1 MLYWKA
7 NFNIPN
13 SGTQA
18 AEVYVKVYREDS
30 HIVAEHYSDVEL
42 SNMFMYKQHT
52 IDSNVSNYEDYLLT
66 LDEYS
71 LYTKI

>member
-18 AEVYVKVYREDS
+18 AEVYVKAHREDS
-30 HIVAEHYSDVEL
+30 VIVAEYYSDAEL
-42 SNMFMYKQHT
+42 SNMIMNKQYVV
-52 IDSNVSNYEDYLLT
+52 DSSVSNYEDYLLS
-66 LDEYS
+66 LEEYS
-71 LYTKI
+71 LYKKI

>member
-18 AEVYVKVYREDS
+18 AEVYVKVVREES
-30 HIVAEHYSDVEL
+30 CIVAEYYSDPEL
-42 SNMFMYKQHT
+42 SNMIMNKQYIVGGNIT
-52 IDSNVSNYEDYLLT
+52 NYEDYLLT
-66 LDEYS
+66 LEEYS